1 MSLRYLFFKVP
12 SPIPFPKKPPLIIE
26 SKALSDWKLYV
37 PFSVS
42 KKDNN
47 LFLIYS
53 NFETKKLDKKRQ
65 KEGLKITQIE
75 PQYLHLRKKLKL
87 TN

>member
-1 MSLRYLFFKVP
+1 MCASGTLFLSVP
-12 SPIPFPKKPPLIIE
+12 SPIPLPKKPPLVID

-37 PFSVS
+37 PASKS

-53 NFETKKLDKKRQ
+53 NLGT
-65 KEGLKITQIE
+65 
-75 PQYLHLRKKLKL
+75 
-87 TN
+87 